1 MILLYLYQGH
11 MNGLYL
17 SDYQLDWDDLY
28 CETCGDTD
36 WEIGYFESAIEI
48 LKYMADDINVQ
59 GSGGYDL
66 NHVLETISA
75 FEDCPSLEEAEK
87 IIIENKSEGWD
98 EY

>member
-1 MILLYLYQGH
+1 MD
-11 MNGLYL
+11 GLYL

-28 CETCGDTD
+28 CETCGDSD
-36 WEIGYFESAIEI
+36 WEIGYFKSAIEI

-66 NHVLETISA
+66 NHLLETIRV

-87 IIIENKSEGWD
+87 IVIENKSEGWD